1 MMNNLVISSY
11 CIIRKGIVIT
21 QDKRLEFPG
30 FTNDGKF
37 LKEIFKHLESSYAKF
52 YKMDRLSKLA
62 FLASEFLLISGEHK
76 KYQPEE
82 IALAFSNSSSS
93 IDSDIKHQAT
103 IADKNKYFPEPATFV
118 YTLPNIMLGEL
129 SIRHDLK
136 GENMFFVSE
145 KFDPTIIVDYTSI
158 LLGSSRHKACIAGW
172 VDYTATELFAA
183 LFFVE
188 SVKEGSGLTEFDSE
202 TLKKI
207 MEL

>member
-1 MMNNLVISSY
+1 MQLSYLTNMMNSLVISSY

-82 IALAFSNSSSS
+82 IALVFSNSSSS

-145 KFDPTIIVDYTSI
+145 KFDPEIIVDYSSI
-158 LLGSSRHKACIAGW
+158 LLGNSRHKACIAGW
-172 VDYTATELFAA
+172 VDYNFRII
-183 LFFVE
+183 
-188 SVKEGSGLTEFDSE
+188 GSLIFCRTS
-202 TLKKI
+202 
-207 MEL
+207 

>member
-1 MMNNLVISSY
+1 MNKLAITSY
-11 CIIRKGIVIT
+11 CIIRKGLVIT
-21 QDKRLEFPG
+21 QDKSLEFPG

-82 IALAFSNSSSS
+82 IALVFSNSYSS
-93 IDSDIKHQAT
+93 IDSDVKHQAT

-129 SIRHDLK
+129 SIRYNLK
-136 GENMFFVSE
+136 GENMFFISE
-145 KFDPTIIVDYTSI
+145 KFDPAIIADYASI
-158 LLGSSRHKACIAGW
+158 LLGNTRHKACIAGW
-172 VDYTATELFAA
+172 VDYTATELLAA
-183 LFFVE
+183 LFFIEPVLE
-188 SVKEGSGLTEFDSE
+188 SKGITGFSSE
-202 TLKKI
+202 NMQKI